1 MPTVRKVLG
10 QQNPSAATS
19 TTLYT
24 CPSSTDTVL
33 SCVIVCNRSATATS
47 FRLSVDVNGAGDS
60 NEDYFAYDVPIEGN
74 ESIAIG
80 HGVTMDASDLLR
92 CYATLATLT
101 FSAFGQETTA

>member
-1 MPTVRKVLG
+1 MANTYKVLG
-10 QQNPSAATS
+10 QSAPAAATG

-24 CPSSTDTVL
+24 CPGSTQTVL
-33 SCVIVCNRSATATS
+33 SCVTVCNRSATPTS

-60 NEDYFAYDVPIEGN
+60 DADYIAYDVPIGAN
-74 ESIAIG
+74 ETLALA

-101 FSAFGQETTA
+101 FSAFGQEIS

>member
-1 MPTVRKVLG
+1 MANTYKVLG
-10 QQNPSAATS
+10 QSAPSAGTS

-24 CPSSTDTVL
+24 CPSATQTVL
-33 SCVIVCNRSATATS
+33 SCVIVCNRSSVPTS
-47 FRLSVDVNGAGDS
+47 FRLGVDVDGAGDGNS
-60 NEDYFAYDVPIEGN
+60 DYFAYDVPIAGN

-101 FSAFGQETTA
+101 FSAFGQEIT